1 MKQRSREM
9 RKGGERKFGRHLGNG
24 DFCGIAEIKIIYKM
38 NKKSYSNDE
47 EMAEARKGK
56 EFEYINLIK
65 PELNDGIEAPEM
77 RQDDVIE
84 VQEQTGGGD
93 TDETES

>member
-1 MKQRSREM
+1 
-9 RKGGERKFGRHLGNG
+9 
-24 DFCGIAEIKIIYKM
+24 M

-65 PELNDGIEAPEM
+65 PELNDGIEA
-77 RQDDVIE
+77 
-84 VQEQTGGGD
+84 QEQTGGGD
-93 TDETES
+93 TDETEF

>member
-1 MKQRSREM
+1 M
-9 RKGGERKFGRHLGNG
+9 GNV
-24 DFCGIAEIKIIYKM
+24 DFCGIAVIKIIYKM

-65 PELNDGIEAPEM
+65 PELNDGIEA
-77 RQDDVIE
+77 
-84 VQEQTGGGD
+84 QEQTGGGD
-93 TDETES
+93 TDETEF